1 MARPPELID
10 SLVAEGK
17 EEFTFDEARAALDR
31 SPTATA
37 NTLRRL
43 QHNGLVNRLG
53 RGHYA
58 IRPLGSLHTSA
69 TTDDLDLAVGATFG
83 DRQHRIAYLSAL
95 ADLGL
100 LSHPVRTITVACTT
114 QVRVP
119 AISGRPLRVVIER
132 AETIHLEAEPIRR
145 SWRSTLDRAL
155 FECALRIDLMG
166 GVERLAEALATGATR
181 ADPHRL
187 SLLAKA
193 FGPRGSPPSVASP
206 RSPMYSISRSS
217 SPRPSGAGSRL
228 SASTPATIRGPG
240 WTTPSGW
247 HGTSAQTS
255 YAPVLG
261 TDRAH
266 PPGTE
271 GCCLRVRLGLQ
282 SMVPGAVAPEVG
294 PVPRQTTSGRVPPR
308 CITGHDLHHT
318 FTTTEWHLRSRTGT
332 PGHSEMADEL
342 PKYKDVLLRTL
353 PRHTFASYKRR
364 SRRFAGV
371 MSLNLPSVSWRAA
384 VGRAGETS
392 RARPPHR
399 GRLGGRPLRER
410 GPHRGWPRQ
419 RPPGPSGRARAPGG
433 RAPGWP

>member
-1 MARPPELID
+1 MARPLELID

-17 EEFTFDEARAALDR
+17 EEFTFDEARVALDR

-43 QHNGLVNRLG
+43 QDNGLVDRLG

-193 FGPRGSPPSVASP
+193 FGPRGLAAERRLASLAHVLDLP
-206 RSPMYSISRSS
+206 LQLAPTVGRRQSI
-217 SPRPSGAGSRL
+217 
-228 SASTPATIRGPG
+228 
-240 WTTPSGW
+240 
-247 HGTSAQTS
+247 
-255 YAPVLG
+255 
-261 TDRAH
+261 
-266 PPGTE
+266 
-271 GCCLRVRLGLQ
+271 VRLDP
-282 SMVPGAVAPEVG
+282 SDDKGAWVDDTFRVAWNI
-294 PVPRQTTSGRVPPR
+294 S
-308 CITGHDLHHT
+308 
-318 FTTTEWHLRSRTGT
+318 
-332 PGHSEMADEL
+332 ADEL
-342 PKYKDVLLRTL
+342 R
-353 PRHTFASYKRR
+353 AS
-364 SRRFAGV
+364 AG
-371 MSLNLPSVSWRAA
+371 N
-384 VGRAGETS
+384 
-392 RARPPHR
+392 
-399 GRLGGRPLRER
+399 
-410 GPHRGWPRQ
+410 
-419 RPPGPSGRARAPGG
+419 
-433 RAPGWP
+433 